1 MQDSPEMVAWI
12 LLVLCNFPVYL
23 FLAWVL
29 FDSAENASTTFF
41 EALVRVLKIIF
52 IPRYIRIFMDEDD
65 AAGSEFMV
73 AGFLIACI
81 AATFGEAYLLN
92 KVFTELFPMPEGWS

>member
-12 LLVLCNFPVYL
+12 QLVLCNFPVYL

-29 FDSAENASTTFF
+29 FDSAENA
-41 EALVRVLKIIF
+41 
-52 IPRYIRIFMDEDD
+52 
-65 AAGSEFMV
+65 
-73 AGFLIACI
+73 CI

-92 KVFTELFPMPEGWS
+92 KVFTKLFPMPEGWS

>member
-1 MQDSPEMVAWI
+1 M
-12 LLVLCNFPVYL
+12 
-23 FLAWVL
+23 
-29 FDSAENASTTFF
+29 
-41 EALVRVLKIIF
+41 
-52 IPRYIRIFMDEDD
+52 FMEEDD
-65 AAGSEFMV
+65 SAGSEFMV